1 MSNVK
6 KIDVIFENVDYI
18 TFDKSNI
25 GQFIISDIKEDIYR
39 AGCNAIIKTKSA
51 SLIAFEIKAKA
62 NVKHNAFGIETDN
75 KQETTFERIANC
87 HDITSI
93 EIFYDNDEKDIII
106 VNWNE
111 DSDQYINKNQKTY
124 ISKNGNLY
132 CVISED
138 KPLNKIFNINKING
152 EDYNTTLNYL
162 Y

>member
-6 KIDVIFENVDYI
+6 KIDIVFENVDYI
-18 TFDKSNI
+18 TFDKSDI
-25 GQFIISDIKEDIYR
+25 GQFIISDIRENVYR

-51 SLIAFEIKAKA
+51 SLIAFEIKARA
-62 NVKHNAFGIETDN
+62 NVKHNAFDIETDD
-75 KQETTFERIANC
+75 KQETTFERIENC

-93 EIFYDNDEKDIII
+93 EIFYNNGEKDTII

-111 DSDQYINKNQKTY
+111 NSNQYINKNQKTY

-138 KPLNKIFNINKING
+138 KPLNKVFNINDINR
-152 EDYNTTLNYL
+152 ENYNDRLNYL

>member
-6 KIDVIFENVDYI
+6 KIDIVFENVDYI
-18 TFDKSNI
+18 TFDKSDI
-25 GQFIISDIKEDIYR
+25 GQFIISDIRENIYR

-62 NVKHNAFGIETDN
+62 NVKHNAFDIEIDDE
-75 KQETTFERIANC
+75 QETTFKRIENC

-111 DSDQYINKNQKTY
+111 NSNQYINKNQKTY
-124 ISKNGNLY
+124 ISKNRNLY

-138 KPLNKIFNINKING
+138 KPLNKVFNINKING
-152 EDYNTTLNYL
+152 KDYNTTLNYL